1 MAMNK
6 VVHAAQRAAFSV
18 AIDATINAVRG
29 KGPENMAEQA
39 VKLVNLAQ
47 PLLAKRYPDANWDA
61 VRAFVSDPN
70 SKWMQYAYRAIN
82 EIDPHILKMNALNLV
97 YEGMFA
103 GYNYVMELR
112 EKYDCNMP
120 WILLF
125 DPTSACNLHCKGCWA
140 AEYGNRLNLSFE
152 DMDRIVTEGEELGIH
167 WYMCTG
173 GEPTCRKE
181 DLFKLAEKHQSSVF
195 HLFTNGTL
203 IDQAFCDRV
212 KQLGNMA
219 FFISIEGIGDA
230 TDDRRGAGVYD
241 RVMHAMDLM
250 KENGLLFGTSICYT
264 SANYKAVTSDE
275 FMDMLISHGVRFNW
289 YFHYMP
295 IGDGAN
301 VNLMLNAEQRE
312 YMIHRVR
319 EIRGY
324 TGGKP
329 IFCIDFQ
336 NDGEYID
343 GCIAGGR
350 QYAHINPAG
359 DVEPCVFI
367 HYSNANIHDKSL
379 LECLQQPLFK
389 EYHKGQPF
397 NHNHLRPC
405 PMLENPELLG
415 EMVKR
420 SGAHSTDMQQP
431 ESTSDVFRRC
441 KPTPTSGPRL
451 PDRIWAEEHPRLC
464 QLCILLHLCF
474 QVKLHKLLFSD
485 LLYFGTAGRFFVCFM
500 VCAFSPPTAH
510 ILENAAEGGMHHK
523 DRHLSG
529 CAAPCQF
536 SGGLLTAASCRG
548 ADRPA
553 GCLCPDADGQR
564 LRGGFGLDSVC
575 TGAFVPCAN
584 YV

>member
-1 MAMNK
+1 MPMNQ
-6 VVHAAQRAAFSV
+6 VVHAAQRAAFSAALDS
-18 AIDATINAVRG
+18 AIKAVRG

-47 PLLAKRYPDANWDA
+47 PLLAHRYPDADWDK

-70 SKWMQYAYRAIN
+70 SKWMGYAYRAIH

-112 EKYDCNMP
+112 KQYDCNMP

-152 DMDRIVTEGEELGIH
+152 DMDRIVTEGEALGIH

-181 DLFKLAEKHQSSVF
+181 DLFKLAAKHQSSVF

-212 KQLGNMA
+212 KEVGNMA

-230 TDDRRGAGVYD
+230 TDDRRGEGVYD

-301 VNLMLNAEQRE
+301 VDLMLNAEQRE

-319 EIRGY
+319 EIRGF

-367 HYSNANIHDKSL
+367 H
-379 LECLQQPLFK
+379 
-389 EYHKGQPF
+389 
-397 NHNHLRPC
+397 
-405 PMLENPELLG
+405 
-415 EMVKR
+415 
-420 SGAHSTDMQQP
+420 
-431 ESTSDVFRRC
+431 
-441 KPTPTSGPRL
+441 
-451 PDRIWAEEHPRLC
+451 
-464 QLCILLHLCF
+464 
-474 QVKLHKLLFSD
+474 
-485 LLYFGTAGRFFVCFM
+485 
-500 VCAFSPPTAH
+500 
-510 ILENAAEGGMHHK
+510 
-523 DRHLSG
+523 
-529 CAAPCQF
+529 
-536 SGGLLTAASCRG
+536 
-548 ADRPA
+548 
-553 GCLCPDADGQR
+553 
-564 LRGGFGLDSVC
+564 
-575 TGAFVPCAN
+575 
-584 YV
+584 

>member
-1 MAMNK
+1 MPMNK
-6 VVHAAQRAAFSV
+6 VVHAAQRAAFSA
-18 AIDATINAVRG
+18 AIDSAIKAVRG

-47 PLLAKRYPDANWDA
+47 PLLAHRYPDADWDK
-61 VRAFVSDPN
+61 VRAFVSDPG
-70 SKWMQYAYRAIN
+70 SKWMEYAYKAIN
-82 EIDPHILKMNALNLV
+82 EIDPHILKMNTLNLV

-112 EKYDCNMP
+112 RKYDCNMP

-181 DLFKLAEKHQSSVF
+181 DLFKLAAKHQNSVF

-212 KQLGNMA
+212 KKVGNMA

-230 TDDRRGAGVYD
+230 TDDRRGEGVYD

-301 VNLMLNAEQRE
+301 VDLMLNAEQRE

-324 TGGKP
+324 TGGGRCFCCLFRFLF
-329 IFCIDFQ
+329 IFMPVLDVLSPFQ
-336 NDGEYID
+336 NFFGLALGIR
-343 GCIAGGR
+343 GIVLFR
-350 QYAHINPAG
+350 FPAG
-359 DVEPCVFI
+359 NILHSAVSLIFYHQTVTGHGLGDFGFCLQFFQGSSPPIGQRPVSMSAMYLRIGNTCGGETALPSVFI
-367 HYSNANIHDKSL
+367 RL
-379 LECLQQPLFK
+379 L
-389 EYHKGQPF
+389 
-397 NHNHLRPC
+397 R
-405 PMLENPELLG
+405 
-415 EMVKR
+415 
-420 SGAHSTDMQQP
+420 
-431 ESTSDVFRRC
+431 
-441 KPTPTSGPRL
+441 
-451 PDRIWAEEHPRLC
+451 
-464 QLCILLHLCF
+464 
-474 QVKLHKLLFSD
+474 
-485 LLYFGTAGRFFVCFM
+485 FGTSSVRRGMSAGSSAQRECPSI
-500 VCAFSPPTAH
+500 CAGNPSATLPSP
-510 ILENAAEGGMHHK
+510 G
-523 DRHLSG
+523 
-529 CAAPCQF
+529 
-536 SGGLLTAASCRG
+536 
-548 ADRPA
+548 
-553 GCLCPDADGQR
+553 
-564 LRGGFGLDSVC
+564 
-575 TGAFVPCAN
+575 
-584 YV
+584 

>member
-301 VNLMLNAEQRE
+301 VNLMLNAE
-312 YMIHRVR
+312 HVN
-319 EIRGY
+319 
-324 TGGKP
+324 T
-329 IFCIDFQ
+329 
-336 NDGEYID
+336 
-343 GCIAGGR
+343 
-350 QYAHINPAG
+350 
-359 DVEPCVFI
+359 
-367 HYSNANIHDKSL
+367 
-379 LECLQQPLFK
+379 
-389 EYHKGQPF
+389 
-397 NHNHLRPC
+397 
-405 PMLENPELLG
+405 
-415 EMVKR
+415 
-420 SGAHSTDMQQP
+420 
-431 ESTSDVFRRC
+431 
-441 KPTPTSGPRL
+441 
-451 PDRIWAEEHPRLC
+451 
-464 QLCILLHLCF
+464 
-474 QVKLHKLLFSD
+474 
-485 LLYFGTAGRFFVCFM
+485 
-500 VCAFSPPTAH
+500 
-510 ILENAAEGGMHHK
+510 
-523 DRHLSG
+523 
-529 CAAPCQF
+529 
-536 SGGLLTAASCRG
+536 
-548 ADRPA
+548 
-553 GCLCPDADGQR
+553 
-564 LRGGFGLDSVC
+564 
-575 TGAFVPCAN
+575 
-584 YV
+584 